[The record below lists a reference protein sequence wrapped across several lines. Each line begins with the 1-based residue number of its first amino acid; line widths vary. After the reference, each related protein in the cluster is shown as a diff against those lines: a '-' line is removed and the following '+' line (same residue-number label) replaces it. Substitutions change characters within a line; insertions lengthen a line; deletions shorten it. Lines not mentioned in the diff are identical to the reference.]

1 MPAMQD
7 AIATATTRIEKAI
20 KISAVDSA
28 LSSLQIPLSSKRGLS
43 SLNVKNSEDDDD
55 TESFKQKK
63 LLSSKNPES
72 NWEKRHK
79 TLAYY
84 EYETTSESDFPFF
97 MSRHEMDVQLKDV

>member
-43 SLNVKNSEDDDD
+43 SLNVENSEDDDD
-55 TESFKQKK
+55 KEDFKQKK

-84 EYETTSESDFPFF
+84 EYEMTLESDER
-97 MSRHEMDVQLKDV
+97 MSN

>member
-43 SLNVKNSEDDDD
+43 SLNVENSEDDDD
-55 TESFKQKK
+55 TEDFKQKKLLSSKQKK

-84 EYETTSESDFPFF
+84 EYEMTLESDER
-97 MSRHEMDVQLKDV
+97 MSN